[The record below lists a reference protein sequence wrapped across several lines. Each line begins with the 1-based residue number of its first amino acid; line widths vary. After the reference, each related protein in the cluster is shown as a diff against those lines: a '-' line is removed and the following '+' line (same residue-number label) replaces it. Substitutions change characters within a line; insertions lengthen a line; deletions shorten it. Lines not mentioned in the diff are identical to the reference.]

1 MPTFHRN
8 FTYASGSDMAGLHSS
23 EHLARVGPRLR
34 VQVAVPESLAAAL
47 NERGED
53 VSGPEEG
60 FALFDTGASATCAD
74 ESVLLRLGLSPVD
87 TLRIA
92 TPSGTSVASVYV
104 CALYFPGSQMPD
116 LNEVFVIGAQLQN
129 QNYAVLIGRDILK
142 DMILIYDGPGA
153 RITFAY

>member
-8 FTYASGSDMAGLHSS
+8 FTHATSSDTPGLHNP
-23 EHLARVGPRLR
+23 EHLARVGPRLL
-34 VQVAVPESLAAAL
+34 VQVSVPESLAAAL
-47 NERGED
+47 NERGEE
-53 VSGPEEG
+53 VSSPEEG
-60 FALFDTGASATCAD
+60 YALFDTGASATCAD

-87 TLRIA
+87 TVSIA
-92 TPSGTSVASVYV
+92 TPSGTSEANVYV

-129 QNYAVLIGRDILK
+129 QNYAVLIGRDILQ

-153 RITFAY
+153 RTTFAY

>member
-8 FTYASGSDMAGLHSS
+8 FTHPSSSDTPGLHSP

-47 NERGED
+47 NERGEE

-60 FALFDTGASATCAD
+60 YALFDTGASSTCAD
-74 ESVLLRLGLSPVD
+74 ESVLLRLGLSPVN
-87 TLRIA
+87 TVGIA
-92 TPSGTSVASVYV
+92 TPSGTAQANVYV
-104 CALYFPGSQMPD
+104 CALYFPGSEMPD

-129 QNYAVLIGRDILK
+129 QNYAVLIGRDILRN
-142 DMILIYDGPGA
+142 MILIYDGPGA
-153 RITFAY
+153 RTTFAY